1 MGNISATTLLKYIDT
16 YNENLG
22 KYEQRTPKVGS
33 LDAFRKDTL
42 MIGGGS
48 GIISSSERDGIA
60 MNGYS
65 PNGMAIPVIDNQ
77 GITISTSGSS
87 TNAVSPVS
95 VNASQVVEPE
105 VEIVIP

>member
-22 KYEQRTPKVGS
+22 KYEQRTPKVGT

-65 PNGMAIPVIDNQ
+65 PNGMAIPVIDYQ
-77 GITISTSGSS
+77 GITISTWM
-87 TNAVSPVS
+87 T
-95 VNASQVVEPE
+95 
-105 VEIVIP
+105 IVLTA